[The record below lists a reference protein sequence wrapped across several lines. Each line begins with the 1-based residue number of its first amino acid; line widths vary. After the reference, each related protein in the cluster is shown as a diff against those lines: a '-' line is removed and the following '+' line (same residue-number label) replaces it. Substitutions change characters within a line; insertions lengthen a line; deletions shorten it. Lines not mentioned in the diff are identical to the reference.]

1 MRIRKLTTSRLACV
15 AACAGLALAFTV
27 TPAWAGQVNLATKT
41 TITTVITTDTGTIA
55 NTVVDTVTN
64 TVLGTFAETTLDTVL
79 LSTVDSI
86 ASTDTG
92 TFAQTLIKTLDDGQ
106 FTIISTNLG
115 SIANTLVSTSLA
127 TLTDTSANTIVA
139 TGVDTLLETL
149 LTTEMGSIANTT
161 ITTLIETM
169 IFSPQ
174 AADVS
179 IEIAQ
184 DGLNFTSPFDNT
196 LKALAIVNKVGV
208 AGTRGISQVAAQSGV
223 GNVSVASNS
232 LIDGPMLVNFSHDV
246 TSQVALKEIGVLA
259 LVPGLAL
266 QNSSAATTAH
276 IAGLALTA
284 AEATFETENKLDT
297 TIDATQTVSDDSL
310 EKASLVVAVDM
321 VNNDINE
328 YSPHGNSATVAS
340 LVENQVLVKATSG
353 ISQVTAQSGAAN
365 VAGAHNVLLIDG
377 TFNANGSALNFNR

>member
-1 MRIRKLTTSRLACV
+1 VATCV
-15 AACAGLALAFTV
+15 GLALAFTV
-27 TPAWAGQVNLATKT
+27 TPAWAGQVNLQTKT

-55 NTVVDTVTN
+55 NTVVDTVFQ
-64 TVLGTFAETTLDTVL
+64 TVLGTFAETTLDTVVQ
-79 LSTVDSI
+79 TTI
-86 ASTDTG
+86 DTNLG
-92 TFAQTLIKTLDDGQ
+92 SVANTSLDTLIKSLDVTQ
-106 FTIISTNLG
+106 FTIISTHQG
-115 SIANTLVSTSLA
+115 TDTGTIAQTSLA
-127 TLTDTSANTIVA
+127 TLMDTSANTIVA
-139 TGVDTLLETL
+139 TGVDTLTETL
-149 LTTEMGSIANTT
+149 LTTELGSIANTT

-169 IFSPQ
+169 VFSAQ

-184 DGLNFTSPFDNT
+184 DGLNLTSPFDNT
-196 LKALAIVNKVGV
+196 LNALAIVNKVGV

-232 LIDGPMLVNFSHDV
+232 LLDGPMLVSFSHDV

-266 QNSSAATTAH
+266 QNSTKATTAH
-276 IAGLALTA
+276 IAGLALAA
-284 AEATFETENKLDT
+284 AEATYLDED
-297 TIDATQTVSDDSL
+297 IG
-310 EKASLVVAVDM
+310 LVVAVDIAHS
-321 VNNDINE
+321 DINE
-328 YSPHGNSATVAS
+328 YSPHGNQASVAS